1 VREKELKTIDEAYRM
16 AIRLSAYQNMFQE
29 RRPPNRVRGT
39 QETDVKAQ
47 VQKQLDSF
55 LSAQRKWQQEFE
67 EKISRRLNDARPGP
81 PGRQEEN
88 DTAPVNRRPIVCYN
102 CGRPGH
108 ISRRCSQPRQFL
120 DSPDMRTAE
129 ADVVRNNT
137 TRDPTAKLPNNAI
150 FIRATINRH
159 FRLCL
164 IDTGSE
170 VSIVPSSD
178 VEGLELQPSTRV
190 LLAAIGTDIRVLGE
204 VTMPLKIGRGCE
216 VSTFFLVSDQAIEPM
231 L

>member
-1 VREKELKTIDEAYRM
+1 
-16 AIRLSAYQNMFQE
+16 MFEE

-55 LSAQRKWQQEFE
+55 LSAQRKWQLQFE

-81 PGRQEEN
+81 PGRQEES

-108 ISRRCSQPRQFL
+108 ISRRCSQPRQFF
-120 DSPDMRTAE
+120 DPSDMRTAE
-129 ADVVRNNT
+129 ADVVTNNT
-137 TRDPTAKLPNNAI
+137 TRDSTSNLPSNAI

-159 FRLCL
+159 SRLCL

-170 VSIVPSSD
+170 VSILPSSD
-178 VEGLELQPSTRV
+178 AEGLDLQPSTRV
-190 LLAAIGTDIRVLGE
+190 LLAANGTDIRVLGE
-204 VTMPLKIGRGCE
+204 ITIPLKIGRECE
-216 VSTFFLVSDQAIEPM
+216 VRTSFLVSDQVIEPM
-231 L
+231 LGMDFLRQYRVRIGFGTGAYL